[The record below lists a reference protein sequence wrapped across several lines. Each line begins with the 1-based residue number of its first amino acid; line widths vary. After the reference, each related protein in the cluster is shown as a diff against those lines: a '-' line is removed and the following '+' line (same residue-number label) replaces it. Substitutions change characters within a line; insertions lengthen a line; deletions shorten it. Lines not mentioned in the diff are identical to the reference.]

1 MFRPPSLLVSQ
12 IVPTA
17 AHIAA
22 GQPRLLR
29 PGRACFVTSART
41 GHASRPNTGN

>member
-17 AHIAA
+17 VQTDT

-29 PGRACFVTSART
+29 PGKTCFVTSART
-41 GHASRPNTGN
+41 GYASRPNTGN